1 MKRLDMRSADMTQQ
15 QLHALRALFP
25 HCVTEAHDAHG
36 NVTLKVD
43 FDLLKQELSPVLI
56 DDAQPERYQLN
67 WPGKRQA
74 IVAANTPIAKTLRP
88 VPAESVDFDTT
99 QHLFIEGDNLDALK
113 LLQETYLGK
122 VKLIYIDP
130 PYNTGNDFI
139 YRDNF
144 AMNTRDYQKA
154 AGERNES
161 DERLTA
167 NLESNGRFHSDWLSM
182 MYPRLKLAR
191 NLLREDG
198 VIIISIDESEHYNII
213 KLGEM
218 VFGHENYCGEII
230 WKNSS
235 KNDQNFI
242 SMQHEYLVFFVK
254 SKAINPGNWV
264 EKKEGLEE
272 IYKAFDD
279 FRKKYGNDWASIHK
293 AAQQWFSQKADSDP
307 VSDHRHYSWMDER
320 GIYFAAD
327 ISGPN
332 TSQYIYDVIH
342 PITKLPCKIP
352 ASGWRFPEVRM
363 LERISQNLI
372 HFGPD
377 HTTVPNNKTYL
388 KDTEYQSL
396 SSIRIVDGRAASQR
410 LQQMFGDKVFTNP
423 KDEFLLKNLFK
434 AVGIENDDIV
444 LDFFAGS
451 GTTMHAILELNR
463 EQSSVC
469 RCILVQLPED
479 LNNMLSHAK
488 GSSKQVTQ
496 TAIKFLAARDK
507 PLNIAEISKERIR
520 RAGAQILRDWQ
531 GVHQAPATQSFLT
544 QTPPI
549 APDVGFRVL
558 KIDSSNMNEVFY
570 VPDTLV
576 QGQLTLLADNIKPD
590 RTSLDLLFQVM
601 LDWGVELSLP
611 IGHQRIGQHDV
622 YTVAGNA
629 LVACFDAHIDEALVR
644 TLTQLQPLRMVFRD
658 GGFVSDAVKI
668 NVSQIFA
675 QLSPLTEVRVI

>member
-1 MKRLDMRSADMTQQ
+1 MKRLDMLSADMTQQ

-36 NVTLKVD
+36 HVTLKVD

-56 DDAQPERYQLN
+56 DDAHQERYQLN

-139 YRDNF
+139 YRDHF
-144 AMNTRDYQKA
+144 ATDADTYLKA
-154 AGERNES
+154 SGERS
-161 DERLTA
+161 QTGERLTA
-167 NLESNGRFHSDWLSM
+167 NLDSNGRFHSDWLSM

-198 VIIISIDESEHYNII
+198 VIFISIDDNEVHNLKKICAEIF
-213 KLGEM
+213 GEDNF
-218 VFGHENYCGEII
+218 VAIYV
-230 WKNSS
+230 WKARSGKDHTAQYAS
-235 KNDQNFI
+235 ITQ
-242 SMQHEYLVFFVK
+242 EYLVCYCK
-254 SKAINPGNWV
+254 SKAVTVFGKDIRQRVGGN
-264 EKKEGLEE
+264 
-272 IYKAFDD
+272 
-279 FRKKYGNDWASIHK
+279 
-293 AAQQWFSQKADSDP
+293 FS
-307 VSDHRHYSWMDER
+307 DER
-320 GIYFAAD
+320 GPYRREPLRQWSSNDRREDRPTMFYPVQAPDGSDIYPIRADGSDGCWRINKDRMHAMIHAGDVDFVQEDGAWRLFAKQRD
-327 ISGPN
+327 GE
-332 TSQYIYDVIH
+332 
-342 PITKLPCKIP
+342 ITQTAIGTLIEDAGT
-352 ASGWRFPEVRM
+352 ASTGT
-363 LERISQNLI
+363 IQ
-372 HFGPD
+372 
-377 HTTVPNNKTYL
+377 L
-388 KDTEYQSL
+388 KEL
-396 SSIRIVDGRAASQR
+396 FAE
-410 LQQMFGDKVFTNP
+410 KVFPTTKPTQLVKKLMQISSVQLN
-423 KDEFLLKNLFK
+423 
-434 AVGIENDDIV
+434 DIV

-451 GTTMHAILELNR
+451 STTAHAVMQLNAEDGGNR
-463 EQSSVC
+463 QF
-469 RCILVQLPED
+469 IMVQLPEVCPPE
-479 LNNMLSHAK
+479 SEAAK
-488 GSSKQVTQ
+488 
-496 TAIKFLAARDK
+496 ARF
-507 PLNIAEISKERIR
+507 PTIAEISKERIR

-531 GVHQAPATQSFLT
+531 VAHHAPATQNFLT
-544 QTPPI
+544 QTAPM

-558 KIDSSNMNEVFY
+558 KIDSSNMHEVFY

-611 IGHQRIGQHDV
+611 IGRQRIGQHDV

-629 LVACFDAHIDEALVR
+629 LVACFDAHVDEALVR